1 MKKIAIIGANG
12 KQGHC
17 LTNEA
22 VMRGFD
28 VTAVIRQPCAKNKK
42 AKVLQK
48 DLFDLKPEDLAGF
61 DAVIDAFGA
70 WTPETFDQYITS
82 H

>member
-28 VTAVIRQPCAKNKK
+28 VTAVSRVLKTKRQRFYKK
-42 AKVLQK
+42 IYL
-48 DLFDLKPEDLAGF
+48 
-61 DAVIDAFGA
+61 I
-70 WTPETFDQYITS
+70 
-82 H
+82 